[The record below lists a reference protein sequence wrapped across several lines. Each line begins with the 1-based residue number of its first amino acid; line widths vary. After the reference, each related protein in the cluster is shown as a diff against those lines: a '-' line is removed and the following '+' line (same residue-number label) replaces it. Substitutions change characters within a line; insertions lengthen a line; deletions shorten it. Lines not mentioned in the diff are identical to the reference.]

1 MCSESSRFDLG
12 VVLFGVRDFDIY
24 YVLGASA
31 ATHPWFT
38 NRGLV
43 LMLRHKGL
51 EGKTLKRPAT
61 RMEERQAFL
70 CAPQRSVWSIG
81 LLFLCGMVTLVS
93 CTRGTDAQPTAVTPP
108 QVETRTAPPAPP
120 EAATADTAALP
131 HIDAKRAFQYTREVT
146 AFGPRYMGSEN
157 HKKLERYIL
166 DHLKDDHLKGD
177 QVEDDAFTAD
187 TVEGKFPVRNIIDK
201 FPGTKDGIIVIMG
214 HYDTNYPLRNIG
226 YVGANDGGSSTAIL
240 LEFANQLR
248 GGLRD
253 GGPNKKR
260 DGYSVWLVW
269 TDGEEAVKTW
279 SDTDSVYGSRH
290 LAEKWEKDGT
300 LKKIK
305 ALVVM
310 DMIGDAD
317 LDIQRNTEGAPWL
330 LDLIYSAAKR
340 LGYQSHFYAS
350 ELAIE
355 DDHIPFFNRGV
366 PTADV
371 IDLDY
376 GYNNVF
382 HHTAQDTMDKL
393 SPKSL
398 EIAGDTIMETIHL
411 LDQR

>member
-1 MCSESSRFDLG
+1 MKACTILVLLTVVMASSLACSHETSAHASATTNSGAAVPASAKSEMTDATEAS
-12 VVLFGVRDFDIY
+12 
-24 YVLGASA
+24 ASA
-31 ATHPWFT
+31 A
-38 NRGLV
+38 
-43 LMLRHKGL
+43 
-51 EGKTLKRPAT
+51 
-61 RMEERQAFL
+61 
-70 CAPQRSVWSIG
+70 
-81 LLFLCGMVTLVS
+81 
-93 CTRGTDAQPTAVTPP
+93 
-108 QVETRTAPPAPP
+108 PAP
-120 EAATADTAALP
+120 AAADSAPLP
-131 HIDAKRAFQYTREVT
+131 HIDAKRAFEYTREVT
-146 AFGPRYMGSEN
+146 AFGERYMGNEN

-166 DHLKDDHLKGD
+166 DHLKGD

-214 HYDTNYPLRNIG
+214 HYDTNYWLRGTG

-248 GGLRD
+248 GARTGD
-253 GGPNKKR
+253 SASPKKR

-279 SDTDSVYGSRH
+279 TETDSLYGTRH

-305 ALVVM
+305 ALMVM

-317 LDIQRNTEGAPWL
+317 LDIIRNTNGTSWL
-330 LDLIYSAAKR
+330 LDLIYTAAER
-340 LGYQSHFYAS
+340 MGYQSHFYA
-350 ELAIE
+350 LQGPIE
-355 DDHIPFFNRGV
+355 DDHLPFYNRGV
-366 PTADV
+366 PSADV

-376 GYNNVF
+376 GYHNVF
-382 HHTAQDTMDKL
+382 HHTPQDTMDKL

-398 EIAGDTIMETIHL
+398 EISGDTILETIHL

>member
-1 MCSESSRFDLG
+1 MLLHREFAGEPPKRTAIKTEARQSSPR
-12 VVLFGVRDFDIY
+12 V
-24 YVLGASA
+24 A
-31 ATHPWFT
+31 
-38 NRGLV
+38 
-43 LMLRHKGL
+43 
-51 EGKTLKRPAT
+51 
-61 RMEERQAFL
+61 L
-70 CAPQRSVWSIG
+70 CPVWLNG
-81 LLFLCGMVTLVS
+81 LLYLLGIVTLVPCS
-93 CTRGTDAQPTAVTPP
+93 RG
-108 QVETRTAPPAPP
+108 
-120 EAATADTAALP
+120 AATASDNAPLP

-166 DHLKDDHLKGD
+166 DHLKGD

-187 TVEGKFPVRNIIDK
+187 TVEGKFPVRNIIAK

-248 GGLRD
+248 G
-253 GGPNKKR
+253 KKR

-269 TDGEEAVKTW
+269 TDGEEAVKVW

-305 ALVVM
+305 ALMVM

-317 LDIQRNTEGAPWL
+317 LDIQRNTKGAPWL
-330 LDLIYSAAKR
+330 LDLIYTAAER
-340 LGYQSHFYAS
+340 LGYQSHFYAV
-350 ELAIE
+350 EEPID
-355 DDHIPFFNRGV
+355 DDHLPFFNRGV
-366 PTADV
+366 PCADV

-398 EIAGDTIMETIHL
+398 QIVGDTIMETIHP